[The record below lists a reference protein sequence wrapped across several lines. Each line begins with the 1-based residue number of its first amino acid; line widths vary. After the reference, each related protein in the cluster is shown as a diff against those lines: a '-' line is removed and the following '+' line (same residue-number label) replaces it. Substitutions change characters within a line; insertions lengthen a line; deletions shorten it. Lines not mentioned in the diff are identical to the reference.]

1 MKIYLFLTFFIL
13 LFAKDSYNSE
23 RIFNELINNKE
34 FKHNYNY
41 FIFDSNNY
49 INNTNKLTENL
60 KKIYNKFN
68 VSIII
73 FLINKLDFNENKTDI
88 YNCLKN
94 LENDLI
100 NYNIFHK
107 KSKYILFMISFE
119 NKLMSLKSSE
129 NLNNLFSNNDKYSI
143 LQSVN
148 YFLTNKENEEAIK
161 IFTKKI
167 LFYLTNTNYFSRHKS
182 FFIFPLFLLTILFVL
197 IIINYCIKRRKKLQ
211 LTMNDEEKLNK
222 IREFLQKSKSDKN
235 IITDNCIICL
245 NPLNMDNNIDDPNN
259 EYSIS
264 TLQCGHKYHLKCI
277 SEWFL
282 KQKHTCPM
290 CREKIN
296 LNLPQENN
304 RQFQENLLRV
314 QSDLHPA
321 FALLAFDL
329 ANENL
334 NWAIIGADIF
344 DPGLMGDFGVAAFGI
359 V

>member
-13 LFAKDSYNSE
+13 IFTKDSYNSE

-119 NKLMSLKSSE
+119 DKLMSLKSSE

-148 YFLTNKENEEAIK
+148 YFLKNKQNE
-161 IFTKKI
+161 
-167 LFYLTNTNYFSRHKS
+167 
-182 FFIFPLFLLTILFVL
+182 
-197 IIINYCIKRRKKLQ
+197 
-211 LTMNDEEKLNK
+211 
-222 IREFLQKSKSDKN
+222 
-235 IITDNCIICL
+235 
-245 NPLNMDNNIDDPNN
+245 
-259 EYSIS
+259 
-264 TLQCGHKYHLKCI
+264 
-277 SEWFL
+277 
-282 KQKHTCPM
+282 
-290 CREKIN
+290 
-296 LNLPQENN
+296 
-304 RQFQENLLRV
+304 
-314 QSDLHPA
+314 
-321 FALLAFDL
+321 
-329 ANENL
+329 
-334 NWAIIGADIF
+334 
-344 DPGLMGDFGVAAFGI
+344 
-359 V
+359 